1 MKLNLLSKIIFA
13 ILLAFTVNSFVY
25 FGFANIYSSTIF
37 NYENFQ
43 EQFHSGIYQYRILS
57 SYFFV
62 WVYDFLSFLNID
74 YQVFKLKFIN
84 PDSEPQMYLSFY
96 ILNTFF
102 MVLSSIML
110 VLITDSK
117 NFISTNSEKLL
128 TVAISLF
135 CIALSTFVIV
145 PYDVSSYFF
154 ILVFFYF
161 LLQYL
166 EKQSILILVL
176 LNTIIIISTFNR
188 ESSALSLSLAATL
201 LYSKFELKKK
211 TIVPIVVLG
220 LSFLGVYSG
229 LRMMS
234 ENFTTNDGNL
244 LVQNFTQ
251 PKNLLGLLFWLVF
264 FSFTLMLAKDKKAL
278 NHILLF
284 HLLSFPY
291 IFLCIYTG
299 ILYEIRLY
307 IPLLLTSLLLSKT
320 EFLRID

>member
-25 FGFANIYSSTIF
+25 FGFANIYSSTIL

-62 WVYDFLSFLNID
+62 WVYDFLSFLNVD

-84 PDSEPQMYLSFY
+84 PNSEPQMYLSFY

-102 MVLSSIML
+102 MVLSAIML

-117 NFISTNSEKLL
+117 NFIATSAEKILI
-128 TVAISLF
+128 VAISLF
-135 CIALSTFVIV
+135 SIALSTFVIV

-154 ILVFFYF
+154 ILMFFYF
-161 LLQYL
+161 VLQYL
-166 EKQSILILVL
+166 QKQSIFLLVL
-176 LNTIIIISTFNR
+176 LSIIIIVSTFNR

-201 LYSKFELKKK
+201 LYSKFGLKKE

-220 LSFLGVYSG
+220 LSFLGVYLG
-229 LRMMS
+229 LRLIS

-264 FSFTLMLAKDKKAL
+264 FGFTLMLAKDKKTL
-278 NHILLF
+278 NYILLF

-291 IFLCIYTG
+291 LLLCIYTG